1 MKKNKNETSAL
12 IVALLATGFVV
23 VAGGLWF
30 ANTIQKSDRQDSSPT
45 TTATT
50 PTQSGQSLPRLSGGE
65 AILISDSTTPQKQKA
80 VDALKSGNYQQA
92 IQDFEASLAIAK
104 NDPEALIYLNN
115 ARIGQKKSYAIVASM
130 PIGNNANAAKE
141 MLRGVAQAQDE
152 INREGGINGVGLKV
166 FIANDDNDAEIAQQV
181 AAEFAK
187 KPEIL
192 GVVGHFG
199 SGTTLAAATVYQQQ
213 GLPMISPTSTSVALS
228 GVGNYIFRTVP
239 SDRFAGSALARYQL
253 EGLKKQKAAVFFNSE
268 SNYSK
273 SLKDVFTTDLFG
285 QGGEIVAE
293 YDFSAPDFDARRMV
307 KEAGDRGAEVLM
319 LAPNSAVL
327 EQMLTVVAANE
338 KTLPLLAGDSAYKP
352 DILARGADNA
362 LGMVLAVPWHILG
375 NPGSEFPQAARQLW
389 GGDVNWRTAM
399 AYDATRAFIEA
410 LKQNPTRSG
419 IQKAFSQPQFQAT
432 GATGD
437 IRFLPSGDRN
447 QAVQLVEVKVG
458 TRSGFSYDFVPVE

>member
-1 MKKNKNETSAL
+1 MPKKETSAL
-12 IVALLATGFVV
+12 IIALLVTGAVV
-23 VAGGLWF
+23 VTGGLWF
-30 ANTIQKSDRQDSSPT
+30 ANTIKQSDRPDSSPT
-45 TTATT
+45 TATT
-50 PTQSGQSLPRLSGGE
+50 PIQSGQSLPRLSGGE
-65 AILISDSTTPQKQKA
+65 AILISDLTTPQKQKA

-92 IQDFEASLAIAK
+92 IQEFEASLAIAK

-115 ARIGQKKSYAIVASM
+115 ARIGQKKSYTIVASM

-152 INREGGINGVGLKV
+152 INREGGINGTGLKV
-166 FIANDDNDAEIAQQV
+166 LIANDDNDEEIAQQV
-181 AAEFAK
+181 AAEFVK

-199 SGTTLAAATVYQQQ
+199 SGTTLAAATTYQQE

-268 SNYSK
+268 SNYSQ

-285 QGGEIVAE
+285 QGGEVVAE

-307 KEAGDRGAEVLM
+307 QEAGDRGAEVLM
-319 LAPNSAVL
+319 LAANSEVL
-327 EQMLTVVAANE
+327 EAMLAVVAANQG
-338 KTLPLLAGDSAYKP
+338 KLSLLAGDSAYKP
-352 DILARGADNA
+352 DILARGAENA

-375 NPGSEFPQAARQLW
+375 NPGSEFPQAAQQLW

-419 IQKAFSQPQFQAT
+419 IQKAFAQPQFQAT